1 MKMAGTSFQY
11 DDSFVK
17 AVLDYFYSLPDE
29 RINAKE
35 FGNARFVRNL
45 YERTW
50 GKAAFRCSTN
60 RLKFDTLTKED
71 FMAAITDQEFIN
83 TASAKKIIGF

>member
-1 MKMAGTSFQY
+1 MHDLSAIF
-11 DDSFVK
+11 
-17 AVLDYFYSLPDE
+17 
-29 RINAKE
+29 
-35 FGNARFVRNL
+35 
-45 YERTW
+45 
-50 GKAAFRCSTN
+50 TN